1 MLSSK
6 LEAINNVSQKL
17 KNKHNNHP
25 EKTPFREDIDRI
37 NDTRLDITI
46 DNNETTTSTAPQ
58 SESESEKEQAFKK
71 RRFSRLFSW
80 IKKT

>member
-6 LEAINNVSQKL
+6 LDAINNISQKL

-37 NDTRLDITI
+37 NDTRLDINT
-46 DNNETTTSTAPQ
+46 DNNQTTTSTVPQ
-58 SESESEKEQAFKK
+58 SESEKEQAFKK
-71 RRFSRLFSW
+71 RRVSRLFSW

>member
-6 LEAINNVSQKL
+6 IHAINNVSQKL
-17 KNKHNNHP
+17 KNNYHNDP

-37 NDTRLDITI
+37 NDTRHHINV
-46 DNNETTTSTAPQ
+46 DNNETTTSQSQ
-58 SESESEKEQAFKK
+58 SETEKEQTFKK
-71 RRFSRLFSW
+71 RRVSRLFSW

>member
-6 LEAINNVSQKL
+6 LDAINNISQKL
-17 KNKHNNHP
+17 KNKYHNDP

-46 DNNETTTSTAPQ
+46 DNNETTTSTTPQ
-58 SESESEKEQAFKK
+58 SETKKEQAFKK
-71 RRFSRLFSW
+71 RRVSRLFSW